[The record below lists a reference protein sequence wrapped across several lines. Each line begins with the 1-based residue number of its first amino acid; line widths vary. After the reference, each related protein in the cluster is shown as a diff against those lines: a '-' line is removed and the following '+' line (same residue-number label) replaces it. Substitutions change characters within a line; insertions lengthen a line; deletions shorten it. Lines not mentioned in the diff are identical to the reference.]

1 MDQKISHELLERARH
16 TIPGGVNSPVRAFA
30 SAHCD
35 PPFMTRGKGAYMYDE
50 DGHRY
55 VDYICSWGPLIL
67 GHAHAEV
74 VDALKKAAEKGTS
87 FGAPTRI
94 EVELAERICQLL
106 PGMDMVRLVS
116 SGTEATMSAV
126 RVARGVTGRDKF
138 LKFVGCYHGHGDGF
152 LISAGSGLA
161 TFGTPSS
168 PGVPKG
174 SAADTLTCAYNDL
187 EAVKEVF
194 AANEGRIACIIVE
207 PVAGNMG
214 CVLPEPGFLEGLR
227 EICDASGALLI
238 FDEVMTGFRV
248 GPQCAQGYFGIQ
260 PDLTTLG
267 KVIGGGLP
275 VGAYGGKR
283 EYMER
288 VSPAGPIYQAG
299 TLSGNPLAV
308 AGGLKTL
315 EVLYRDANN
324 FEKLSATNEQLV
336 TGLRERAAKHEIKI
350 QTPHVGSMGGIYFHD
365 SPVKNFADAEAAD
378 AKAFYLF
385 HASMLERGVYLAP
398 SPFEA
403 YFLSLAHGEPEL
415 LKTLE
420 AADESFAQVAAAR

>member
-1 MDQKISHELLERARH
+1 MDQKISHELLERARK

-30 SAHCD
+30 AAHCD

-67 GHAHAEV
+67 GHAHPEV
-74 VDALKKAAEKGTS
+74 VEALKKATERGTS
-87 FGAPTRI
+87 FGTPTRTEI
-94 EVELAERICQLL
+94 ELAERLCEIL
-106 PGMDMVRLVS
+106 PGMEMVRLVS
-116 SGTEATMSAV
+116 SGTEATMSAI

-138 LKFVGCYHGHGDGF
+138 LKFVGCYHGHSDSF
-152 LISAGSGLA
+152 LIAAGSGLA

-174 SAADTLTCAYNDL
+174 AAADTLTCDYNDL
-187 EAVKEVF
+187 AGVKEVF
-194 AANEGRIACIIVE
+194 AAHEGEIAGIIVE

-214 CVLPEPGFLEGLR
+214 CVLPKNGFLEGLR
-227 EICDASGALLI
+227 EICTASGALLI

-248 GPQCAQGYFGIQ
+248 GPQCAQGYFKVE

-283 EYMER
+283 KYLEQ

-315 EVLYRDANN
+315 EVLYRDPKN
-324 FEKLSATNEQLV
+324 FDRLNATNEELV
-336 TGLRERAAKHEIKI
+336 TGLQERAKKHGLKV
-350 QTPHVGSMGGIYFHD
+350 QTPHVGSMGCLYFHD

-385 HASMLERGVYLAP
+385 HAAMLERGVYLAP
-398 SPFEA
+398 SPFES
-403 YFLSLAHGEPEL
+403 YFLSLAHGEAEL
-415 LKTLE
+415 VKTLE
-420 AADESFAQVAAAR
+420 AADESFGIVAAAR